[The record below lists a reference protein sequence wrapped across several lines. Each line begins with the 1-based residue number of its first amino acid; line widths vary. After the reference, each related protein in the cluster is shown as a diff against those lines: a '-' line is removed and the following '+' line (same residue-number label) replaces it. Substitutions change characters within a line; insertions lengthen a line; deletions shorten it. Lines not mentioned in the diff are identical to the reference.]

1 MAVATL
7 NVIGARQLRDELASV
22 LSSLPEV
29 DEIVITQ
36 RGEARAVLVDL
47 DRYNA
52 LLQRIEELDDAV
64 DALTGEWEKAVP
76 IEDLP

>member
-1 MAVATL
+1 VATL

-64 DALTGEWEKAVP
+64 DALTGEWEEAVP